1 MNHLN
6 DYDILKLYKIASCI
20 YQMCTNDKKRKLVFI
35 MNTKIVID
43 ITQTIGSS
51 LRFKEAKPK
60 TEFGSE
66 KVIGTSVFV
75 LDKDG
80 NEQVVSIYKPL
91 SELPILSKLSPFD
104 EVVFERL
111 EGYVRGTSRE
121 GSKFVTLKLILKAE
135 NVRGKTNG

>member
-1 MNHLN
+1 
-6 DYDILKLYKIASCI
+6 
-20 YQMCTNDKKRKLVFI
+20 

-51 LRFKEAKPK
+51 LRFKEVKPK

-104 EVVFERL
+104 EVVFEGL
-111 EGYVRGTSRE
+111 EGIRTRD
-121 GSKFVTLKLILKAE
+121 
-135 NVRGKTNG
+135 

>member
-1 MNHLN
+1 
-6 DYDILKLYKIASCI
+6 
-20 YQMCTNDKKRKLVFI
+20 
-35 MNTKIVID
+35 MNTKIIVD
-43 ITQTIGSS
+43 ITQTIGPS

-60 TEFGSE
+60 TEYGSD
-66 KVIGTSVFV
+66 KIIGTSIFV

-80 NEQVVSIYKPL
+80 NEQVVAVYKPM
-91 SELPILSKLSPFD
+91 SELSILSKLAPFD
-104 EVVFERL
+104 EIVFEGL